1 MILPDITEI
10 GKIPEHEERLR
21 GKQCCKFQPE
31 ISVREYSMR
40 AVSKVGLRADA
51 DMLPRR
57 NGTGRVLCLEYAV
70 GTERGREHVA
80 AAWVTKQQTA
90 IEPTGNDAQEWEH
103 LWNCVGTVRSNS

>member
-10 GKIPEHEERLR
+10 GKNAEHEERLR

-31 ISVREYSMR
+31 ISVREYSLR

-57 NGTGRVLCLEYAV
+57 NGRGSMLRLEYAER
-70 GTERGREHVA
+70 TERGRAHVA
-80 AAWVTKQQTA
+80 ATWVTKKQTA
-90 IEPTGNDAQEWEH
+90 TEPTGNDTQDWER